1 MIPFIFQQPWML
13 LLLLAVIPLAGIL
26 RYARQRRR
34 ILLKE
39 MGSGKPPRYA
49 IWRDNAR
56 LAALMIMVI
65 AAAKPGFD
73 PQRNSVS
80 QSGRDVVFV
89 LDVSRSMLAEDASPN
104 RLKASK
110 NGIRDVLDT
119 LSNER
124 VGLVIYAGNSNIL
137 CPLTYDYNFVRYML
151 DQATTRAVDF
161 GGTVLLSAVEKSI
174 DNVLLDGREGMHD
187 LIVLTDGEEHGARND
202 RVEELL
208 EENGIGLLLI
218 GVGDPSAG
226 SRIPITDEEGQRTY
240 VKYEGDFVTT
250 RLKDRE
256 LRELVQSIDNAT
268 YQSVGSSSFD
278 LAGLY
283 LDYVAEKP
291 ASGSIGDQT
300 YVTYREA
307 GIPLMILA
315 LLLLIAA
322 ERRIISKAATD
333 KGTSSYV
340 IGALLGFYLMAPTNA
355 IEPWV
360 EERLTDALEHQKAGR
375 YSEALESFTL
385 IVEEGGSKLMDNN
398 QLATLAF
405 NEGLCFLAQAEAQAS
420 QEPKAALG
428 LVMQARSRFLN
439 ARRMKPDFDRAGQ
452 RLDPVAQMIADY
464 QKQISEAEQRQNE
477 IEEKMQE
484 LIEILQELLK
494 RQTELR
500 NDVPLLSQQH
510 RGPAAQS
517 LPSPEDAVTK
527 SDRFYSDQ
535 LNLIETANHVRI
547 FMEEL
552 DQAIAPKGVD
562 IEQLSVSILS
572 EPLQLITE
580 GIEAQDRA
588 AEQLR
593 QWAFWPDA
601 RLQQQVAIDKI
612 EEILNLLAS
621 DQSEDWDEGEWEE
634 WEEDWEDMDF
644 SDSEGGMN
652 ASMEGQGDLASG
664 AEMQALPIPNY
675 SVEDIL
681 MEEQGSL
688 QFRQQQRAVANE
700 GKVEK
705 DW

>member
-26 RYARQRRR
+26 RYARLRRR
-34 ILLKE
+34 ILLEE
-39 MGSGKPPRYA
+39 MGSGKPPPYA
-49 IWRDNAR
+49 KWRDNAR
-56 LAALMIMVI
+56 LAALTIMVI
-65 AAAKPGFD
+65 ATAKPGFD

-104 RLKASK
+104 RLNASK

-119 LSNER
+119 LSTER

-174 DNVLLDGREGMHD
+174 DNLLLEGREGMHD
-187 LIVLTDGEEHGARND
+187 LIVLTDGEEHGAQNE

-208 EENGIGLLLI
+208 EENGVGLLLI

-240 VKYEGDFVTT
+240 LKYEGDFVTT
-250 RLKDRE
+250 RLKDKE
-256 LRELVQSIDNAT
+256 LGELVRGIDNAT
-268 YQSVGSSSFD
+268 YQSVGASSFD

-283 LDYVAEKP
+283 LDYIAEKP

-315 LLLLIAA
+315 LLLLITA
-322 ERRIISKAATD
+322 ERHIITKAATN
-333 KGTSSYV
+333 KVISSYV
-340 IGALLGFYLMAPTNA
+340 IGVLSGFYLVAPTSA
-355 IEPWV
+355 VEPWV

-375 YSEALESFTL
+375 YSEALEAFTL
-385 IVEEGGSKLMDNN
+385 IIEEGGSKQMDNN

-464 QKQISEAEQRQNE
+464 QKQISEAEQRQQD

-484 LIEILQELLK
+484 LIEMLQELLK
-494 RQTELR
+494 RQIELR
-500 NDVPLLSQQH
+500 NDVPSRSQQH
-510 RGPAAQS
+510 RGPASQS
-517 LPSPEDAVTK
+517 LTSPQDAVAK
-527 SDRFYSDQ
+527 STRFHSDQ
-535 LNLIETANHVRI
+535 LDLIETANHVRI
-547 FMEEL
+547 FMDEL
-552 DQAIAPKGVD
+552 DQAMTPEGVD
-562 IEQLSVSILS
+562 AEQMPVSILS

-593 QWAFWPDA
+593 KWAFWPDA
-601 RLQQQVAIDKI
+601 RLQQQIAIDKI
-612 EEILNLLAS
+612 EDILDLLAS
-621 DQSEDWDEGEWEE
+621 DQSEDWDEGDWED
-634 WEEDWEDMDF
+634 WEEDWDDMEF

-652 ASMEGQGDLASG
+652 ASMEGQGDLAAG
-664 AEMQALPIPNY
+664 AEMQALPLPNY

-688 QFRQQQRAVANE
+688 QFRQQQRAVANK